1 MFNKVNVW
9 RWKVGGYRF
18 EFFKN
23 VSVTIPIFSP
33 ESYIWGQY
41 ILCWWFLF
49 CVLHRQVRC
58 FSIQNITFD
67 IGLSHFQRKSIW
79 DCVKL
84 KCHANMI
91 WEYSQFWSQL
101 LLFSPLICVCVSI
114 MVQIKDQKIKSLF
127 SLVWNQNESTFG
139 SRTRF
144 RHTNT
149 FSLPSLFYLILLS

>member
-1 MFNKVNVW
+1 MIHHQSVHFNCSILHDKHFGVSRSRICPQIRKLCPQTWIGTVYPEGPCVSVTKKIGVGLKPIYNFALNLHSVQLKLASYEVIKIAVMFNKVNVW

-41 ILCWWFLF
+41 MLCWWFLF

-67 IGLSHFQRKSIW
+67 IGLSHFQR
-79 DCVKL
+79 
-84 KCHANMI
+84 
-91 WEYSQFWSQL
+91 
-101 LLFSPLICVCVSI
+101 
-114 MVQIKDQKIKSLF
+114 
-127 SLVWNQNESTFG
+127 
-139 SRTRF
+139 
-144 RHTNT
+144 
-149 FSLPSLFYLILLS
+149 